1 MKLTKWTVD
10 SGQWTER
17 CEEVKMNIQSYRDL
31 SVWQKSME
39 LVKSTYEIINY
50 LPKDERFALADQMR
64 RSVISIPSN
73 IAEGY
78 ERQTTKEYIQF
89 LFIANASRAELETQ
103 LEICKMLEY
112 FESKDA
118 VDDVIQS
125 CKEIAKLINAI
136 IKKLNQNN

>member
-1 MKLTKWTVD
+1 MKD
-10 SGQWTER
+10 
-17 CEEVKMNIQSYRDL
+17 YREL
-31 SVWQKSME
+31 IVWQKSME

-112 FESKDA
+112 FESKDT
-118 VDDVIQS
+118 VDNVIQS